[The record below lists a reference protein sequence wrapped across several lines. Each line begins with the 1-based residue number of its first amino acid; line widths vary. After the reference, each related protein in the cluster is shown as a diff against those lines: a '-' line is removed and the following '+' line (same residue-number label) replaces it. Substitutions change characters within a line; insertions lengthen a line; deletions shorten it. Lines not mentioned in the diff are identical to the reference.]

1 MFVPR
6 AEVYSESLYLPLIC
20 IGLLVGFGT
29 VYGVWHRTRVEWG
42 QILGEG
48 VVPYLLAVAG
58 VYALI
63 GVATTPMVARPMEFI
78 DSIAQV
84 NLIGDG
90 TERIPVVDSRFVGR
104 RAPGAVAIHACRTF
118 LTICAVRPV

>member
-20 IGLLVGFGT
+20 IGLLTWFWNDLRRLAPNPG
-29 VYGVWHRTRVEWG
+29 EWG
-42 QILGEG
+42 QMLSEG

-58 VYALI
+58 CYVLI
-63 GVATTPMVARPMEFI
+63 GLATTPMVARPMEFI

-90 TERIPVVDSRFVGR
+90 TERIR
-104 RAPGAVAIHACRTF
+104 
-118 LTICAVRPV
+118 